1 MKVMFDTNVIL
12 DVLLECPPFSEP
24 AAKLLSRAERGE
36 IQGFVCATT
45 ITTIFY
51 LARKAVARTHAGR
64 SETCSR
70 FWTSLRSIVPYWRA
84 PLKARS
90 ATSRMPLSSS
100 PRGRCRPRPFSLVT
114 REILRGLRFP
124 FTPRARCRPSLI
136 RASRV
141 ESMPEAQSSSWR
153 RCRSR
158 FGVGERA
165 DTQAGSPSI
174 RAGTMGPKAQQS
186 PFISGKA

>member
-1 MKVMFDTNVIL
+1 MFCWNARPSPSL
-12 DVLLECPPFSEP
+12 RRSSCHGLN
-24 AAKLLSRAERGE
+24 AARFRGSYAPRPSPRSSTWRAR
-36 IQGFVCATT
+36 
-45 ITTIFY
+45 
-51 LARKAVARTHAGR
+51 RSDARTHAGR

-100 PRGRCRPRPFSLVT
+100 PRGRCRPRSFSLVT
-114 REILRGLRFP
+114 REILRGPRFP

-136 RASRV
+136 RPSRV
-141 ESMPEAQSSSWR
+141 ERMPEAQSSSWR

-174 RAGTMGPKAQQS
+174 RAGTMCPKAQQS
-186 PFISGKA
+186 PLVSGAA